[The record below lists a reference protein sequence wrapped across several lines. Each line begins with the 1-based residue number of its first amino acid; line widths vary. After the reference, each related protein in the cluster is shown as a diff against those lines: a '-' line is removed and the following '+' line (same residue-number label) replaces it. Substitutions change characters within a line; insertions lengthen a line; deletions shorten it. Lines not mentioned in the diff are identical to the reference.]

1 MRYRFCPECGHP
13 LYPAVLQERERLV
26 CKACGFIY
34 YQNPVPAVGVLVVSD
49 GQVLL
54 VKRKYAPR
62 QGKWSLPAGFMEIDE
77 TPAETAV
84 REAREETGLEVRV
97 GPLVGVYPG
106 DDDPRVR
113 VVLIV
118 YRAEIVGGS
127 LMAGDDAEEARFF
140 PVHGPFPDM
149 AFSSHCRVL
158 HELQEGGIF
167 ATETRESPERGRSPR

>member
-1 MRYRFCPECGHP
+1 MRYSYCPQCAQP
-13 LYPAVLQERERLV
+13 LQRVLLEGRERLT
-26 CKACGFIY
+26 CRACGFVHY
-34 YQNPVPAVGVLVVSD
+34 ENPAPAVGVVVVNDS
-49 GQVLL
+49 GVLL

-62 QGKWSLPAGFMEIDE
+62 QGLWSLPAGFMEIDE

-97 GPLVGVYPG
+97 GPLLGVYAG

-118 YRAEIVGGS
+118 YKAEIVGGS

-140 PVHGPFPDM
+140 PLRGGLPEM
-149 AFSSHCRVL
+149 AFASHCRVL
-158 HELQEGGIF
+158 HEVTKQLRGG
-167 ATETRESPERGRSPR
+167 ASR